1 MRRIALL
8 LRVDAYS
15 LYVWLM
21 RYRSLHGTD
30 LQLSE
35 LGFGTWTLTT
45 GWWGTY
51 TDAEGQQLIRTALD
65 LGINY
70 IDTAD
75 AYGNGRGE
83 TILAPILAERPGTI
97 VGTKFGYDFYNNPE
111 RPRGQ
116 RELPQDMSPQFIRFA
131 LEKSLERL
139 GVDHVAIYQPHN
151 PRVVTLL
158 EDEHWETLER
168 LRDEGKILSYGPSL
182 GPAIGWRDEGI
193 YSNAVRKAPVTQMIY
208 NVLEQDPGRE
218 FILAAE
224 MGQRGDRYAAID
236 EAMAGQTHKKLCTP
250 TAAFDADFR
259 AWKTPALTDAGPQF
273 LIRVTHSSGMLE
285 GKYTVDT
292 KFEESDHRSHRPKSW
307 LMEGLQKVEKLEA
320 IRAERGVTIG
330 QLALLW
336 LYAHPSVL
344 SALPNLY
351 DEEQLREFVAASEH
365 APLHEQEME
374 AIHAMYVKDFDIT
387 PYVEEPVSA

>member
-1 MRRIALL
+1 
-8 LRVDAYS
+8 
-15 LYVWLM
+15 M

-35 LGFGTWTLTT
+35 LGFGTWTVTT
-45 GWWGTY
+45 GWWGQY
-51 TDAEGQQLIRTALD
+51 TDAEAEKLIRTAID
-65 LGINY
+65 AGINY

-83 TILAPILAERPGTI
+83 TILAPILKDHPDLV

-116 RELPQDMSPQFIRFA
+116 RELPQDMSPAFVRFA
-131 LEKSLERL
+131 LEQSLKRL
-139 GVDHVAIYQPHN
+139 GTDHVAIYQPHN
-151 PRVVTLL
+151 PRITTLVTDEFWSLM
-158 EDEHWETLER
+158 EDLKR
-168 LRDEGKILSYGPSL
+168 EGKILSHGPSL

-224 MGQRGDRYAAID
+224 TGQAGRPYLPAAVAEKGETGKKECQPTEGFDRSFRPWR
-236 EAMAGQTHKKLCTP
+236 TP
-250 TAAFDADFR
+250 GLAR
-259 AWKTPALTDAGPQF
+259 SGPQF

-285 GKYTVDT
+285 GKYTLDT
-292 KFEESDHRSHRPKSW
+292 RFDESDHRSHRPRAW
-307 LMEGLQKVEKLEA
+307 LVEGLQKVDRLQP
-320 IRAERGVTIG
+320 ICQRLGLSVG
-330 QLALLW
+330 QLALAW

-344 SALPNLY
+344 SALPNIY
-351 DEEQLREFVAASEH
+351 GPEQIEEFVSASEVP
-365 APLHEQEME
+365 PLGEADME
-374 AIHAMYVKDFDIT
+374 EIDAMYRRNFDVV
-387 PYVEEPVSA
+387 PHVEERALTS

>member
-1 MRRIALL
+1 
-8 LRVDAYS
+8 
-15 LYVWLM
+15 M
-21 RYRSLHGTD
+21 RYRNLHGTT
-30 LQLSE
+30 LNISE
-35 LGFGTWTLTT
+35 LGLGTWTLTT

-51 TDAEGQQLIRTALD
+51 TDAEAEQIVRAGIAR
-65 LGINY
+65 GINY

-83 TILAPILAERPGTI
+83 TFLAPVLRDHPDLI

-131 LEKSLERL
+131 CEQSLKRL
-139 GVDHVAIYQPHN
+139 GTDHIAIYQPHN

-158 EDEHWETLER
+158 QDEHWETLEQ
-168 LRDEGKILSYGPSL
+168 LKAEGKILSWGPSL

-193 YSNAVRKAPVTQMIY
+193 YGVAVRKAPVTQMIY
-208 NVLEQDPGRE
+208 NLLEQDPGRE

-224 MGQRGDRYAAID
+224 TAQRSERYSGIG
-236 EAMAGQTHKKLCTP
+236 EAMRGETGKRLCEP
-250 TAAFDADFR
+250 SSAFDHGFR
-259 AWKTPALTDAGPQF
+259 AWKTPALAQDGPQF

-285 GKYTVDT
+285 GQYTIDT
-292 KFEESDHRSHRPKSW
+292 KFDESDHRSHRPRAW
-307 LMEGLQKVEKLEA
+307 LVEGVQKVERLQPLREA
-320 IRAERGVTIG
+320 RGVTLG

-336 LYAHPSVL
+336 LYAHPSIL
-344 SALPNLY
+344 SALPNIYSEAQL
-351 DEEQLREFVAASEH
+351 DEFTKASEH
-365 APLHEQEME
+365 APLDDAEME
-374 AIHAMYVKDFDIT
+374 QIHAMYGRAFDVV